1 MSQVQSEAPRP
12 APEMI
17 EMMRRRGMTE
27 RALTVVGAQDLTP
40 RMRRVSLSVGG
51 QDAFE
56 PKAGQD
62 LVMMLPDGAGGL
74 GRRHYTIRSYD
85 PATRRVDIDFVLHS
99 RTTPGARFALEAALG
114 QQISA
119 FGPRGRN
126 VIQPSADWRLFVG
139 DETCIPPILAM
150 LETLP
155 AGAQAHAIIET
166 ADEADRQPVRS
177 AAEVSVDWI
186 SRGGASA
193 QPMSQ
198 ALIQRLADWTLPP
211 GRGHV
216 YVLGETSTIRRQRH
230 DLLARGLEKDQI
242 FGEGYWRPGRIGGH
256 DHLAE
261 H

>member
-1 MSQVQSEAPRP
+1 MDQAPAPRP

-27 RALTVVGAQDLTP
+27 RALVVVGARDLTP
-40 RMRRVSLSVGG
+40 RMRRVSLTVEGHEV
-51 QDAFE
+51 FE

-85 PATRRVDIDFVLHS
+85 PAARRVEVDFVLHS
-99 RTTPGARFALEAALG
+99 RTSPGGRFALEAAPG
-114 QQISA
+114 QQIAA

-126 VIQPSADWRLFVG
+126 VIQPGADWRLFVG
-139 DETCIPPILAM
+139 DETAVPPILAM

-155 AGAQAHAIIET
+155 AGARAHAIIEI
-166 ADEADRQPVRS
+166 AEEADRQPVRS
-177 AAEVSVDWI
+177 AADVSVDWI
-186 SRGGASA
+186 SRGGAPA
-193 QPMSQ
+193 EPMSQ
-198 ALIQRLADWTLPP
+198 ALIQRLADWPLPP